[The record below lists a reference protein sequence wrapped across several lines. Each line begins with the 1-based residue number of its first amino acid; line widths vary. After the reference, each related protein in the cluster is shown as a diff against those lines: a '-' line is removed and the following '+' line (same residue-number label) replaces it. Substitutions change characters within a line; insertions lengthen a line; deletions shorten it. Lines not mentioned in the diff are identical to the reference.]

1 MTDRAVPHA
10 CALLAAVLSGAP
22 VSVSAQA
29 STSGAPTTGGA
40 PLTLAASLF
49 SAHESMAENTRRP
62 EQGRLN
68 LALGYSRR
76 TPATGL
82 DFSASS
88 VVPYAA
94 GPRVEDASYAGSGR
108 YSAQLGRRTR
118 LDIAESVSQQ
128 PLNVAAVSGALAAAP
143 GAAIP
148 LGASAT
154 GVLSLRETRVDGS
167 FSLARTLGPRSSA
180 TFSFTHNDSRSPG
193 QRPASSRLL
202 SARFERRVSA
212 ATAVHAGYGVG
223 TATFATETTVPGVRH
238 DVDFGISY
246 ARPLPF
252 SRRTMLDASTGS
264 TLLTDGIRHQLRLVV
279 NGGLFRSLGRWSAR
293 LGYSRPIQ
301 YVAGFH
307 QPFLSDAVHVSV
319 DGRPGDA
326 WQLSMASGVARG
338 SVGFGGGS
346 RGYESYSLS
355 VRAQRKIARAWHLEA
370 EAFATSFQFTN
381 GSVDGVLPSRVERRG
396 VRGGLSWSTAFFR
409 R

>member
-1 MTDRAVPHA
+1 MDRAVPRA
-10 CALLAAVLSGAP
+10 CALLAAVLSAAP
-22 VSVSAQA
+22 GSVSAQGA
-29 STSGAPTTGGA
+29 TSGTTAAPGGA
-40 PLTLAASLF
+40 PLTLAASVF
-49 SAHESMAENTRRP
+49 SAHESAAENTRRP

-94 GPRVEDASYAGSGR
+94 GPRVEDASYAGAGR

-118 LDIAESVSQQ
+118 LDIAESISRQ
-128 PLNVAAVSGALAAAP
+128 PLNVAAVSGALAVTP
-143 GAAIP
+143 GAAMP
-148 LGASAT
+148 LAGSAT

-180 TFSFTHNDSRSPG
+180 TLSFTHNDSRSPG
-193 QRPASSRLL
+193 QRPASSRLV

-252 SRRTMLDASTGS
+252 SRRTLLDASTGS
-264 TLLTDGIRHQLRLVV
+264 TLLTDGIRHHLRLVV
-279 NGGLFRSLGRWSAR
+279 NGGLFRSVGRWSAR

-307 QPFLSDAVHVSV
+307 QPFLSDAIHVSV
-319 DGRPGDA
+319 DGRPGSA

-346 RGYESYSLS
+346 RGYESYSVS
-355 VRAQRKIARAWHLEA
+355 VRAQRRIARAWHLEA
-370 EAFATSFQFTN
+370 EAFATSFQFMN
-381 GSVDGVLPSRVERRG
+381 GSAHGVLPSRVERRG